1 MLTIEEL
8 ALWKHEAY
16 QLMRKEDVVITQKQW
31 DDIFHKAVISIG
43 RLYHPPGYAQA
54 RPTARPGREFA

>member
-16 QLMRKEDVVITQKQW
+16 QLMRREDIVITQKQW

-43 RLYHPPGYAQA
+43 QLYHPPGFKHTLK
-54 RPTARPGREFA
+54 PRPGREFA